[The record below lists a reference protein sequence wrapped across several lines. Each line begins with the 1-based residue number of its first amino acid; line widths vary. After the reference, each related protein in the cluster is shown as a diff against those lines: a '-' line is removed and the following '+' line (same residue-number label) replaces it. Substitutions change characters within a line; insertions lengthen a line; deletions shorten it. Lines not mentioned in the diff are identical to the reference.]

1 VLKNYPLELILR
13 PEGTAELVDARDMT
27 LWASDSDE
35 DFHEE
40 DFDDFLTEDD
50 LDDILAY
57 LCDAGV
63 LTDQEASAFESGR
76 FECYVESLP
85 DAVGDDDD
93 LEPGDILKSVTSS

>member
-13 PEGTAELVDARDMT
+13 PEGTAELVDAHDRT

-57 LCDAGV
+57 LSDAGV
-63 LTDQEASAFESGR
+63 LTEEEALAFEDGR
-76 FECYVESLP
+76 YECYVESLQ
-85 DAVGDDDD
+85 DAVGDDIDI
-93 LEPGDILKSVTSS
+93 EPGEILKNVTQS